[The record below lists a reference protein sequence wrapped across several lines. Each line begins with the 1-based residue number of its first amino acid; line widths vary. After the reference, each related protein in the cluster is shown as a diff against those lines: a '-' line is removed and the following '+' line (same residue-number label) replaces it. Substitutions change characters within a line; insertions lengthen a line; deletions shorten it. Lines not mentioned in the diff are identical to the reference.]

1 MFPKW
6 RYGKPRA
13 PTRAIEKSD
22 WPMSFVNPVNKSIC
36 LEQVC
41 ESNYQKLFKL
51 IPDLMAVKETAIG
64 FAPHHTMLHLEIIER
79 TPYTMTLELSHCFNK
94 DNDDLMVPAVRIR
107 LYLDAHLAE
116 VLSDHARAGV
126 SQVFKDPGLS
136 REIMNYK
143 WRLNYFLQKWL
154 DHCLK
159 KDYLFSPAKAM
170 PAESW
175 A

>member
-1 MFPKW
+1 MGN
-6 RYGKPRA
+6 RQRTRLLSGKL
-13 PTRAIEKSD
+13 TD
-22 WPMSFVNPVNKSIC
+22 TMSFVNPVNKSFC

-41 ESNYQKLFKL
+41 ESNYQKLLKL
-51 IPDLMAVKETAIG
+51 IPDLMAFEETAIG
-64 FAPHHTMLHLEIIER
+64 LAPQHITLHLEIIER
-79 TPYTMTLELSHCFNK
+79 TPYTLTLELSHCFHKNQHE
-94 DNDDLMVPAVRIR
+94 LLEPAVRIR
-107 LYLDAHLAE
+107 LYLDAQLAE

-126 SQVFKDPGLS
+126 AHVFKDPGLS

-159 KDYLFSPAKAM
+159 KDYLFSANAQ
-170 PAESW
+170 AL